1 MWTRT
6 KNKEGQFIFKCA
18 VYVGGF
24 FYVDYDRMIH
34 LILQARF
41 EVRTHSKFRKHILGI
56 FWSVI
61 L

>member
-56 FWSVI
+56 F
-61 L
+61 